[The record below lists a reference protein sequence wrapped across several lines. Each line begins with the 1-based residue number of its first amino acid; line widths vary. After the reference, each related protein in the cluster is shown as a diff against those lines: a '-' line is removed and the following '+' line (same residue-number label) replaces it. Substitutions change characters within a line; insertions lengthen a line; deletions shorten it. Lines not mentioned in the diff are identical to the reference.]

1 MGNFTLANFEK
12 VSVGGANTAWLAD
25 LTMSTSY
32 ATGGDSFVGASL
44 PFTYIDSLFNP
55 QVINAAGYALDF
67 DQTTQ
72 KVLAYSVDAPGGAGG
87 STGAT
92 SGGTPAGT
100 NGTSAVTGTGTGT
113 ADAQVFTGARAG
125 MAPIFSGTGLTAVG
139 QVITTTDNQKMAL
152 NECAGMWLVSATQ
165 ATPPNL
171 IISNTAVAAAP
182 AVFTVQGSANTDAG
196 AYNVVASVPSGTNAS
211 SAVTVSSLS
220 GTAAAQTFTG
230 SDLGTHTHTIGAGAG
245 GAVALTEVSAA
256 VDLSALTVRV
266 IVFGREV

>member
-1 MGNFTLANFEK
+1 MGNFTLTNFEK

-25 LTMSTSY
+25 LTMSSSY

-72 KVLAYSVDAPGGAGG
+72 KVLAYSVDSGGGTPVGTNSASAVTIGGTALTSVIGPFDGTTAGTTTTIISGGAVIAENALAGG
-87 STGAT
+87 VITDGTTETVILSNTALKAT
-92 SGGTPAGT
+92 SGTIT
-100 NGTSAVTGTGTGT
+100 TV
-113 ADAQVFTGARAG
+113 
-125 MAPIFSGTGLTAVG
+125 IGLAA
-139 QVITTTDNQKMAL
+139 VIT
-152 NECAGMWLVSATQ
+152 ATGFAYQ
-165 ATPPNL
+165 L
-171 IISNTAVAAAP
+171 SGVAAAQK
-182 AVFTVQGSANTDAG
+182 FSGS
-196 AYNVVASVPSGTNAS
+196 
-211 SAVTVSSLS
+211 
-220 GTAAAQTFTG
+220 
-230 SDLGTHTHTIGAGAG
+230 AGAG

>member
-1 MGNFTLANFEK
+1 MAISILSRKPENFGSQSGAVGQVQLDSSYPTGGYSLTPSMFTFSIINSFLA
-12 VSVGGANTAWLAD
+12 T
-25 LTMSTSY
+25 T
-32 ATGGDSFVGASL
+32 TGGDILVYNYSTNKLMA
-44 PFTYIDSLFNP
+44 FTT
-55 QVINAAGYALDF
+55 AA
-67 DQTTQ
+67 
-72 KVLAYSVDAPGGAGG
+72 GAGG

-230 SDLGTHTHTIGAGAG
+230 SALGTHTHTVAAG
-245 GAVALTEVSAA
+245 GGGLTEVANA
-256 VDLSALTVRV
+256 TDLSAV
-266 IVFGREV
+266 IANYILIGN

>member
-25 LTMSTSY
+25 LTMSASY
-32 ATGGDSFVGASL
+32 ATGGDSFVGSSL

-87 STGAT
+87 TTGAT

-100 NGTSAVTGTGTGT
+100 NGTSAVTGTGTYVG
-113 ADAQVFTGARAG
+113 AATGLS
-125 MAPIFSGTGLTAVG
+125 PVLSGTGLTAVG
-139 QVITTTDNQKMAL
+139 QVITTTDNQTMGA
-152 NECAGMWLVSATQ
+152 NQYRGYWLVSATA

-171 IISNTAVAAAP
+171 IIGNTAVTGAP
-182 AVFTVQGSANTDAG
+182 AVFTVQGAASTDAG
-196 AYNVVASVPSGTNAS
+196 AYDVVGVTSSGSV
-211 SAVTVSSLS
+211 VSLS
-220 GTAAAQTFTG
+220 GTAAAQVFTG
-230 SDLGTHTHTIGAGAG
+230 SALKTHTHTIGAGAG
-245 GAVALTEVSAA
+245 GAVALTEVTAA